1 MSANRAPR
9 RASLPD
15 SRSGI
20 QLQEKRKAARLKR
33 ARQVRPIPARSST
46 PPAKCPRSI
55 FGARLAEPWSG
66 ACRTGE
72 TFEESGNAS
81 KVFGGFKAVGAR
93 GRAHLDSRS
102 GTLQEAGG
110 ACILR
115 SAFPIMCSW
124 VCRRLF
130 RSSKRRDAARKAVR
144 LEFRLRLPLKSA
156 LSLGRLP
163 CLLASPGEPAP
174 AGRRAI
180 GG

>member
-1 MSANRAPR
+1 MAFCAPR
-9 RASLPD
+9 RSCRGREPGPAPSLSPPEPSLPD

-20 QLQEKRKAARLKR
+20 QLPEKRKAAHPKS

-55 FGARLAEPWSG
+55 FGARLAEPQSG

-102 GTLQEAGG
+102 GTLQEAGE
-110 ACILR
+110 ACPG
-115 SAFPIMCSW
+115 SEGE
-124 VCRRLF
+124 
-130 RSSKRRDAARKAVR
+130 AATRKAVR